1 MVSPTNVLTVKD
13 IAFGPKTLNI
23 VQPYLW
29 TAFAVD
35 FTAQAFGIFSENYK
49 KFKDKQLNHPKVS
62 QKTTRTFSPKL
73 RYIYLLTIGY
83 NCIRHMFKNSQLQIY
98 YQRR

>member
-1 MVSPTNVLTVKD
+1 MVSPTDVLTVKD

-62 QKTTRTFSPKL
+62 QKDNSHIFSQIKL
-73 RYIYLLTIGY
+73 YISFDDWL
-83 NCIRHMFKNSQLQIY
+83 
-98 YQRR
+98 

>member
-1 MVSPTNVLTVKD
+1 MVSPTDVLTVKD

-23 VQPYLW
+23 VKPYLW

-62 QKTTRTFSPKL
+62 QKDNSHIFS
-73 RYIYLLTIGY
+73 
-83 NCIRHMFKNSQLQIY
+83 
-98 YQRR
+98 